1 MDGSKSVR
9 KQPNEMSV
17 SMADELKSAEELI
30 SFLE

>member
-9 KQPNEMSV
+9 KQPNESV